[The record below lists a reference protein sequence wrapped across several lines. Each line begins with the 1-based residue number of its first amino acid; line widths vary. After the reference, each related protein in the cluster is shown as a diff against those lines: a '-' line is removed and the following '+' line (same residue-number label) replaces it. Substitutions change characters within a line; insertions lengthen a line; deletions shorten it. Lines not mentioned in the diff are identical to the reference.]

1 MDFGSFIMGQPENC
15 LSPQYISSAPAAR
28 AARNEALFPA
38 GARMA
43 GGLNSDG
50 LSFMPII
57 IKDKHYKI
65 NPPRT
70 YFKKSKRPDKFFMGI
85 LSCARSKHLMPG
97 GHTKIPYSE

>member
-1 MDFGSFIMGQPENC
+1 MRAENC
-15 LSPQYISSAPAAR
+15 FNPQYISSAPAAR

-50 LSFMPII
+50 SSFMWII

-70 YFKKSKRPDKFFMGI
+70 YLKICQKPDKFLMGI
-85 LSCARSKHLMPG
+85 RAIPG
-97 GHTKIPYSE
+97 FKIKYLFPA